1 MIAAERWS
9 FKAPTP
15 LGLTQSSYQFADDG
29 LHFTSDDPL
38 RGGEVLP
45 WASIQQG
52 CTAAMAGMG
61 GRGAP
66 DLPNW
71 VPSQMEWL
79 LLSRTD
85 GVGKA
90 FMRLLPQGGDRD
102 AVVAALQA
110 RLGARWAGTR
120 LPLKEAQAKLG
131 INEGP
136 ASGIKAVGL
145 IAAVMACLVA
155 LLFLIGV
162 LAHPLVFTPLGFLV
176 GGWICR
182 DGLAGLRDAIALA
195 NTPTAKTR
203 SAAIGLV
210 ELEGR
215 AITDHPSPAGITGRP
230 SVWWDVS
237 VWVWSI
243 DSDKNGSWQQVAARY
258 GGNSNHVRLEDD
270 TGQMQIW
277 LEDATILV
285 SGRRWESE
293 KDELPAP
300 GLALLDEMG
309 FPWAGNKRIR
319 VVEKCLEANG
329 SLYVLGTL
337 DERRRVRAF
346 SQMQGLDRWRY
357 LLRSGEWRRALV
369 TAVPAVPAAARM
381 VVAVLIAYIDMMT
394 SIGRG
399 GKRPSQGAAQGEP
412 PAIDPAAVLV
422 WKGLSGRPFVVSNL
436 PETAALTG
444 LRRRS
449 LVTVVFGGAI
459 LCFTLYQLIE
469 YFGGT

>member
-1 MIAAERWS
+1 MTGIERWT
-9 FKAPTP
+9 FKVPTP
-15 LGLTQSSYQFADDG
+15 LGITQSSYEFADDG

-38 RGGEVLP
+38 HGSEVLP
-45 WASIQQG
+45 WGTIQQG
-52 CTAAMAGMG
+52 CTAALPGMG
-61 GRGAP
+61 GRGGP
-66 DLPNW
+66 DLANW
-71 VPSQMEWL
+71 IPSQMEWL
-79 LLSRTD
+79 LLSRPG

-90 FMRLLPQGGDRD
+90 FMRALPQGADRD
-102 AVVAALQA
+102 AVVAAVQA
-110 RLGARWAGTR
+110 RLGTAWVGTR
-120 LPLKEAQAKLG
+120 LPLKDAQGKLG
-131 INEGP
+131 ISAGSSDNL
-136 ASGIKAVGL
+136 KVLGL
-145 IAAVMACLVA
+145 IVAVMACLVA

-176 GGWICR
+176 GGWVCR
-182 DGLAGLRDAIALA
+182 EGLTGLRDAIALA

-215 AITDHPSPAGITGRP
+215 AITGQPSPAGITGRP

-237 VWVWSI
+237 VCVWSI

-258 GGNSNHVRLEDD
+258 GGNSNHVQLEDD
-270 TGQMQIW
+270 TGQMSIW

-285 SGRRWESE
+285 SGRSWESE

-319 VVEKCLEANG
+319 VAEQCLEANG

-337 DERRRVRAF
+337 DERRHVCAF
-346 SQMQGLDRWRY
+346 GQLRGLDRWRY
-357 LLRSGEWRRALV
+357 LLRSGEWRRTLV
-369 TAVPAVPAAARM
+369 AAVPAPARM
-381 VVAVLIAYIDMMT
+381 VAAVLIAYIDMLT

-399 GKRPSQGAAQGEP
+399 GARPSLGAAQGEP
-412 PAIDPAAVLV
+412 PSMDPAALLV
-422 WKGLSGRPFVVSNL
+422 WKGRSGRPFVVANL
-436 PETAALTG
+436 PETAALAG

-449 LVTVVFGGAI
+449 LWTFGAGGAI
-459 LCFTLYQLIE
+459 MCFTLYQLFE
-469 YFGGT
+469 YWGWI

>member
-1 MIAAERWS
+1 MIAAERWA

-45 WASIQQG
+45 WASIQRG

-85 GVGKA
+85 GGGKA

-110 RLGARWAGTR
+110 RLGARWAGTH

-131 INEGP
+131 ISEGT
-136 ASGIKAVGL
+136 ASGIEAVGL
-145 IAAVMACLVA
+145 IVAVMAGLVA

-182 DGLAGLRDAIALA
+182 DGLAGLRDAISLA

-203 SAAIGLV
+203 SAAVGLV

-215 AITDHPSPAGITGRP
+215 AITGQPSPAGITGRS

-237 VWVWSI
+237 VCVWSI

-258 GGNSNHVRLEDD
+258 GGNSNHVEIEDD
-270 TGQMQIW
+270 SGRLPIW
-277 LEDATILV
+277 LEDATVLL
-285 SGRRWESE
+285 SGRSWESE

-300 GLALLDEMG
+300 GRALLDEMG
-309 FPWAGNKRIR
+309 FPWTGNKRIR
-319 VVEKCLEANG
+319 VVEQCLEADG

-337 DERRRVRAF
+337 DERRHVCAF

-369 TAVPAVPAAARM
+369 TAVPVPARM
-381 VVAVLIAYIDMMT
+381 VVSVLVAYIDMLT

-399 GKRPSQGAAQGEP
+399 GERASQGAAQGEP
-412 PAIDPAAVLV
+412 PSMEPTALLG
-422 WKGLSGRPFVVSNL
+422 WKGRNGRPFVISNCSQS
-436 PETAALTG
+436 AALAG

-449 LVTVVFGGAI
+449 LWTFVAGGAL

>member
-1 MIAAERWS
+1 MTGTERWT
-9 FKAPTP
+9 FKVPTP
-15 LGLTQSSYQFADDG
+15 LGIAQTTYELADDG

-38 RGGEVLP
+38 HGSEVLP
-45 WASIQQG
+45 WASIRQG
-52 CTAAMAGMG
+52 CTAAMPGMG

-71 VPSQMEWL
+71 VPAQMEWL
-79 LLSRTD
+79 MLARAGGD
-85 GVGKA
+85 GQA
-90 FMRLLPQGGDRD
+90 FMRTLPQGGDRE

-110 RLGARWAGTR
+110 RLGACWVGTR
-120 LPLKEAQAKLG
+120 LPLGEAQAKLG
-131 INEGP
+131 ISEG
-136 ASGIKAVGL
+136 ASGGLKAFGL
-145 IAAVMACLVA
+145 IAAVFACLIA
-155 LLFLIGV
+155 LVLLLGV
-162 LAHPLVFTPLGFLV
+162 LLHPLIFTPIGFVV

-182 DGLAGLRDAIALA
+182 DGLAGLRDAISLA
-195 NTPTAKTR
+195 NTPTSKTR
-203 SAAIGLV
+203 SAAVGLV

-237 VWVWSI
+237 VYLWYV
-243 DSDKNGSWQQVAARY
+243 DSDRNEAWQQVAARY
-258 GGNSNHVRLEDD
+258 GGNKDVVHLEDD
-270 TGQMQIW
+270 SGRLPIW
-277 LEDATILV
+277 LEDATLLLNA
-285 SGRRWESE
+285 SAWDSE
-293 KDELPAP
+293 KDQLPAQ

-319 VVEKCLEANG
+319 VVEQCLEANG

-337 DERRRVRAF
+337 DERRHVRAF

-369 TAVPAVPAAARM
+369 TAVPVVPAAARM
-381 VVAVLIAYIDMMT
+381 VAAVLIAYIDMMT

-412 PAIDPAAVLV
+412 PAMDAAALVV